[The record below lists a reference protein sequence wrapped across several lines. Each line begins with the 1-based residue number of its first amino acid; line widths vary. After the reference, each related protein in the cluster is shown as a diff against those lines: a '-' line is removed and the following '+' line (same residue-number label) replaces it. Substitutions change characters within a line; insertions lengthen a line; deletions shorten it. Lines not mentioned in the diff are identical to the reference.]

1 MLEAYNLFNRPNWT
15 ITTQESSPQYL
26 QRTSGEN
33 RTMQFGFRLT
43 FWAMTRAQSLRP
55 FRGVAYG
62 DGAGSGA
69 TTPPQAMDP
78 MAFRSVLVVSA
89 KRCA

>member
-43 FWAMTRAQSLRP
+43 F
-55 FRGVAYG
+55 
-62 DGAGSGA
+62 
-69 TTPPQAMDP
+69 
-78 MAFRSVLVVSA
+78 
-89 KRCA
+89 